1 MILSSDDIKIVT
13 NHFSPVLKVFNLDF
27 NKPYHFLSLSDNG
40 EIVEWIFDKSRK
52 TFKTEKKKRIEFNL
66 KSNSIF
72 QKYDSNKM
80 YEKDKRLLQEMKK
93 KMEQN
98 FNKRPIF
105 VSDYSTNNLKI
116 IKL

>member
-1 MILSSDDIKIVT
+1 
-13 NHFSPVLKVFNLDF
+13 
-27 NKPYHFLSLSDNG
+27 
-40 EIVEWIFDKSRK
+40 
-52 TFKTEKKKRIEFNL
+52 
-66 KSNSIF
+66 
-72 QKYDSNKM
+72 M